1 MAKVRIFSISP
12 ANKYSGLIFFGIDWF
27 DVLAVQGILK
37 SLFQHKVRASI
48 FWRSAFFMVQLLHL
62 YRTTGKNHRLTIQIF
77 VGKVM
82 SLLFNMLSRFVIVS
96 FLSHVQL
103 FVTSWTITRQA
114 TLSMEFSWQEYWS
127 GLLFPSAGDLP
138 NPGIKPKSPT
148 SPALQ
153 ADFLLLSHRGS
164 STWELIIDIKQPAAC
179 LQLLNTFLYC
189 KSFFHS
195 SVLKRLNTFPQ
206 WREPTRTLPARGKG

>member
-1 MAKVRIFSISP
+1 MAKLCFSFSISP
-12 ANKYSGLIFFGIDWF
+12 SNEYSGLIFFGIDWF

-37 SLFQHKVRASI
+37 SLFQHNLKASI
-48 FWRSAFFMVQLLHL
+48 LWRSAFFMVQLLHL
-62 YRTTGKNHRLTIQIF
+62 NRTTGKNHRLTIQIF

-103 FVTSWTITRQA
+103 FVTSWTITHQA

-127 GLLFPSAGDLP
+127 GLLFLSARDLP

-164 STWELIIDIKQPAAC
+164 ST
-179 LQLLNTFLYC
+179 
-189 KSFFHS
+189 
-195 SVLKRLNTFPQ
+195 
-206 WREPTRTLPARGKG
+206 